1 MAAKV
6 NMTLFSL
13 AVLKVKAS
21 NSTSADPYAE
31 IRKVIKNLVTSM
43 ENTVANSSSVKAQ
56 CDKIAATN
64 NKDKAESQKEID
76 GLLVAIDGNEAFV
89 SKTSGQVA
97 ELEKDVSELKENL
110 AEAEKLRADE
120 KASNEAAIQ
129 EASRGEKAATDAR
142 STLMAYYQA
151 SPGSSAAGGKVNAGF
166 LQVSQPD
173 VNTADYAG
181 EAAQRS
187 SGVLGMLD
195 VVISDFQ
202 SSKSKTETEE
212 KKAAADHKKFKAD
225 SNTDVASKETELS
238 NKKAEINTKK
248 AKLLADKEALENQE
262 EINLK
267 AKQALEE
274 SKAMCAQ
281 DSFEKRK
288 EARDANIASLKQ
300 ILSDLEDM
308 IAAAASR

>member
-1 MAAKV
+1 
-6 NMTLFSL
+6 
-13 AVLKVKAS
+13 
-21 NSTSADPYAE
+21 
-31 IRKVIKNLVTSM
+31 M
-43 ENTVANSSSVKAQ
+43 ENTTATAASVKSQ
-56 CDKIAATN
+56 CDEIAATN
-64 NKDKAESQKEID
+64 NKDKADSQKEID
-76 GLLVAIDGNEAFV
+76 ELLAAIDGNEAFV

-120 KASNEAAIQ
+120 KASNEASIQ

-142 STLMAYYQA
+142 STLKAYYES
-151 SPGSSAAGGKVNAGF
+151 SPGSF
-166 LQVSQPD
+166 LQVSQPK

-202 SSKSKTETEE
+202 SAKSKTETEE
-212 KKAAADHKKFKAD
+212 TTAAADHEKFKAD
-225 SNTDVASKETELS
+225 SNTDVASKETELTT
-238 NKKAEINTKK
+238 KKAEINTKN
-248 AKLLADKEALENQE
+248 AKLLADKGALENQQ

-281 DSFEKRK
+281 DSFEARK
-288 EARDANIASLKQ
+288 EARDANIASLKT

-308 IAAAASR
+308 IAAEASR